1 MYENLIYLS
10 VLLSVWSLKLNAQD
24 IDFPLLQ
31 SEIEKYES
39 RVHIQ
44 RLPNVYVTHPDAYKI
59 RTQQPVYPSSTKR
72 ITLDV
77 INVDAPTAEPEL
89 HWMKYRKGGEWK
101 EFPSL
106 TILPLL
112 AWAEICLKVIR
123 CPNTFTCLSLNIR

>member
-1 MYENLIYLS
+1 MKNLIYLS

-89 HWMKYRKGGEWK
+89 HWMKYRKGL
-101 EFPSL
+101 SL

-112 AWAEICLKVIR
+112 AWAEICLKAIR
-123 CPNTFTCLSLNIR
+123 CPNTFTCPSLNIR

>member
-1 MYENLIYLS
+1 MKNLIYLS

-59 RTQQPVYPSSTKR
+59 RTQQPVYPDRKSTRLNSSHASKSR
-72 ITLDV
+72 
-77 INVDAPTAEPEL
+77 
-89 HWMKYRKGGEWK
+89 M
-101 EFPSL
+101 PSS
-106 TILPLL
+106 
-112 AWAEICLKVIR
+112 A
-123 CPNTFTCLSLNIR
+123 

>member
-1 MYENLIYLS
+1 MKNLIYLS

-59 RTQQPVYPSSTKR
+59 RTQQPVLEKSRR
-72 ITLDV
+72 IGKLS
-77 INVDAPTAEPEL
+77 DALEGL
-89 HWMKYRKGGEWK
+89 K
-101 EFPSL
+101 FLCSL
-106 TILPLL
+106 SNMETHADLIAGLPL
-112 AWAEICLKVIR
+112 
-123 CPNTFTCLSLNIR
+123 

>member
-1 MYENLIYLS
+1 MKNLIYLS

-89 HWMKYRKGGEWK
+89 HWMKYS
-101 EFPSL
+101 FLSL

-112 AWAEICLKVIR
+112 AWAEICLKAIR
-123 CPNTFTCLSLNIR
+123 CPNTFTCPSLNIR